1 MFTSLPEGFQRVLE
15 KLSSSG
21 QAVPLAQVAR
31 ELLAI
36 KGPIA
41 TDLARRV
48 VAAALDRSPETLPAA
63 LDAGHLRSGSEANV
77 AGVPL
82 AAAEFVVVDLET
94 TGVSAERDAI
104 VEIGAV
110 RVSKLRAVDTFQTL
124 LREPGA
130 PPLPKA
136 ITALTGIDAALLEE
150 APPASRALA
159 AFRLW
164 LADAPR
170 ALFVAHNA
178 AFDARFAQRALDAHG
193 LPPLRVP
200 VLCTRKL
207 ARRLLPRLGRYDL
220 DHLCAHFGIANAAR
234 HRALGDAEA
243 TARALIELL
252 HEALGGHQIANV
264 GDLLDLQTRAPA
276 RRRR

>member
-1 MFTSLPEGFQRVLE
+1 MSTPLPEGFQRALE
-15 KLSSSG
+15 KLRSSG
-21 QAVPLAQVAR
+21 RAVPLAQVAR

-36 KGPIA
+36 EGPIA
-41 TDLARRV
+41 SELARRV
-48 VAAALDRSPETLPAA
+48 VAAALDHPPEALPAA
-63 LDAGHLRSGSEANV
+63 LEARHLRWGAEARV
-77 AGVPL
+77 AAVPL
-82 AAAEFVVVDLET
+82 AAAEFAVVDLET
-94 TGVSAERDAI
+94 TGVCAERDAI

-110 RVSKLRAVDTFQTL
+110 RVSRLRAVDAFQTL

-130 PPLPKA
+130 PPLPRA
-136 ITALTGIDAALLEE
+136 ITALTGIDAAALEG
-150 APPASRALA
+150 APPPARALA
-159 AFRLW
+159 AFRCW

-178 AFDARFAQRALDAHG
+178 AFDARFAQRALEAHD

-207 ARRLLPRLGRYDL
+207 ARRLLPRLGRYGL
-220 DHLCAHFGIANAAR
+220 DHLCAHFGIANSAR
-234 HRALGDAEA
+234 HRALGDAQA
-243 TARALIELL
+243 TARVLIELL
-252 HEALGGHQIANV
+252 QEALGGGDVATL